1 MEAHS
6 SRLVALS
13 VRLVPLGLVLLTV
26 AACGTERYNTRW
38 TSPGYKASAANNTA
52 AAQTYYDGA
61 IKETPGEPYYEL
73 NLAAAYQKQGRMDLA
88 APLYRSVLEQGA
100 NIFPAR
106 TTAGS
111 PRRSLADIACD
122 NLRSAPAAPAATA
135 LRCQPVAQAAP
146 PPPPPPAQAAPQ
158 AAPPAPPAPPVAQAA
173 PPPPPVVTPPAPP
186 PIPRPTS
193 FYVYFDFDRADI
205 GAEGRATIDTI
216 AAEARRDATLR
227 IRVVGKAD
235 RAGPEDYN
243 MRLSQRRANAVRDLL
258 TQRGV
263 SANQIDA
270 VGVGETLPPV
280 ATPDSVR
287 EPRNRVVEIA
297 IR

>member
-1 MEAHS
+1 MEAHA

-13 VRLVPLGLVLLTV
+13 FRLVPLGLVLLTV
-26 AACGTERYNTRW
+26 AGCGAERFNTRW
-38 TSPGYKASAANNTA
+38 TSPGYKASAVSNNA

-88 APLYRSVLEQGA
+88 APLYRSVLEQGT
-100 NIFPAR
+100 NIYPAR
-106 TTAGS
+106 VTAGS
-111 PRRSLADIACD
+111 ARRSLAEIACD
-122 NLRSAPAAPAATA
+122 NLRSAPAAPAETA

-146 PPPPPPAQAAPQ
+146 PPPPPAPQ

-173 PPPPPVVTPPAPP
+173 PPPPPVVTPPSPP

-193 FYVYFDFDRADI
+193 FWVYFDFDRSDI
-205 GAEGRATIDTI
+205 NAEGRSTIDTI

-263 SANQIDA
+263 SANQIEA
-270 VGVGETLPPV
+270 VGVGEAQPPV